1 MADFLLGVVTG
12 VCALLFL
19 AVGIRLF
26 EDRRREREWQR
37 AADKYFKEVR

>member
-12 VCALLFL
+12 VCAVLFI
-19 AVGIRLF
+19 AIGVRLM

-37 AADKYFKEVR
+37 AADRYFKETR